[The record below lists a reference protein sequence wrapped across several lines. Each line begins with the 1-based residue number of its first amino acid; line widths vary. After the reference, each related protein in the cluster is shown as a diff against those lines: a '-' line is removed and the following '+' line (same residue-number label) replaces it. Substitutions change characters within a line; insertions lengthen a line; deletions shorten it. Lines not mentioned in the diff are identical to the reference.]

1 MRATTVASFAPMSG
15 KPEHRPVDGDNP
27 AWAAEEPAADKGF
40 APREKTKHARSE
52 LAGLHDQLPS

>member
-1 MRATTVASFAPMSG
+1 MSR

-27 AWAAEEPAADKGF
+27 AWAAEEPAVDKGF